1 MNPVGVFKRGEFWW
15 YKVGRDI
22 RKSSGSKNIE
32 DAIAL
37 RARAVASANLRMI
50 KDDWR
55 REVESQS
62 EVSKSWLRRTHASVQ
77 KRSRLRGWSSC
88 LTLEELSKIL
98 LMSGGVCAL
107 TGIKMLMNAPKRH
120 PFSMSIDRVNS
131 ELGYSY
137 GNVRLVCLAVNLGM
151 SHWGEEALMQIARAL
166 VGRELIKTAYNGG
179 YSVGI
184 KSEEEGE

>member
-1 MNPVGVFKRGEFWW
+1 MNPVGVYMRGGVWW
-15 YKVGRDI
+15 YKVGRNI
-22 RKSSGSKNIE
+22 RKSSGSTNVE

-37 RARAVASANLRMI
+37 RARAVASANLRMV

-62 EVSKSWLRRTHASVQ
+62 EVSKSWLRRTHASIQ

-88 LTLEELSKIL
+88 LTVEELSKIL
-98 LMSGGVCAL
+98 LMSGGTCAL
-107 TGIKMLMNAPKRH
+107 TGIKMIMDAPKRH
-120 PFSMSIDRVNS
+120 PFSISIDRVNS

-151 SHWGEEALMQIARAL
+151 SHWGEDALMQIARAL
-166 VGRELIKTAYNGG
+166 VGRDLLKNVNKGG
-179 YSVGI
+179 YSVGMP
-184 KSEEEGE
+184 SDEEAV